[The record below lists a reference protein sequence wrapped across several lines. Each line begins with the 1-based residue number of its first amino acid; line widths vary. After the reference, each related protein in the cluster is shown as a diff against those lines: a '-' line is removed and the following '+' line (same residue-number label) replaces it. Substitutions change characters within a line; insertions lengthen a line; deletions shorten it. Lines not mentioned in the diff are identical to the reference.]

1 MKQALIIFV
10 RKPEFGKVKTRLAAT
25 VGNEKALEIYKTLL
39 QHTHTVAE
47 QVKADKFVFY
57 HQQTEENDIWSKDGF
72 TKKLQSDADL
82 GKKMSDAFSEV
93 FNAGFGQAVIIGSD
107 CLQLQAQVI
116 EDAFAILRYKD
127 LVIGPANDGGYYLL
141 GMKKMHEFIFRN
153 KDWSTDSVL
162 KQTFEDIARH
172 QLSVG
177 LLPQLIDVD
186 TEEDWLLSKPIVS

>member
-10 RKPEFGKVKTRLAAT
+10 RKPELGKVKTRLAAT

-47 QVKADKFVFY
+47 QVEADKFVFY

-72 TKKLQSDADL
+72 TKKLQSNADL

-116 EDAFAILRYKD
+116 EDAFAILQYKD

-177 LLPQLIDVD
+177 LLPELIDID

>member
-1 MKQALIIFV
+1 
-10 RKPEFGKVKTRLAAT
+10 
-25 VGNEKALEIYKTLL
+25 
-39 QHTHTVAE
+39 
-47 QVKADKFVFY
+47 
-57 HQQTEENDIWSKDGF
+57 
-72 TKKLQSDADL
+72 
-82 GKKMSDAFSEV
+82 MSDAFSEV

-107 CLQLQAQVI
+107 CLQLQAQVF
-116 EDAFAILRYKD
+116 EDAFAILQYKD

-177 LLPQLIDVD
+177 LLPELIDID

>member
-10 RKPEFGKVKTRLAAT
+10 RKPELGKVKTRLAAT

-47 QVKADKFVFY
+47 QVEADKFVFY

-72 TKKLQSDADL
+72 TKKLQSNADL

-116 EDAFAILRYKD
+116 EDAFAILQYKD

-162 KQTFEDIARH
+162 KQTFEDVARH

-177 LLPQLIDVD
+177 LLPELIDID